1 MPLAAAGLAT
11 IMVGAAIVEFRRR
24 EFKHVLLNLTYL
36 ALLVF
41 VAWARFG
48 SESFTR

>member
-1 MPLAAAGLAT
+1 MAAVGLAL
-11 IMVGAAIVEFRRR
+11 IMVGAAIVTFRRQ

-41 VAWARFG
+41 VTFERFFG
-48 SESFTR
+48 PESFAG

>member
-1 MPLAAAGLAT
+1 M
-11 IMVGAAIVEFRRR
+11 ESRRR

-41 VAWARFG
+41 VAWGRFG
-48 SESFTR
+48 PESFIR